1 MDDARS
7 LREQRDEL
15 AGKMNEVLLRNDSID
30 DIESIELLESGEARL
45 AEIDTQIRATDAREK
60 VSALVKKPSFGF
72 SRSTTAAPRED
83 RRYRFEMNGT
93 EIRITGGDPN
103 YRANP
108 LGGGSDGSAST
119 YESVDGSSNPI
130 TGASIPVD
138 LLGQMIR
145 KLPRMAALRQN
156 FVVRTYSNDIELQR
170 VNARIEMSSDVVGVI
185 TPNAF
190 IAESGAYA
198 GKIGSFE
205 RVRVRNFKTAARS
218 NVTEEFLRDARGNA
232 VQEMLLQH
240 AEEHGLQWDAYYA
253 TGVGKDLGPEPVFLT
268 PTQWA
273 LDYDVAAGNA
283 PATTAD
289 TAAPHYGI
297 ASVNMSIG
305 DIANDGT
312 AAPATALT
320 EAITTLRY
328 EKIPAQ
334 YWGGLKWIMGQ
345 ETFAAISQIVDT
357 NGRPLYQPLL
367 TSTVAN
373 DNSIGTIL
381 GLPVSV
387 SNNLPIAA
395 ATNVAAVL
403 VHTEDYGIFDR
414 SGFSQLLD
422 PYTDS
427 AAGEVRYL
435 TRMRSDGRWLRPF
448 AAGQIVWVA

>member
-93 EIRITGGDPN
+93 EIRITGGDPD

-119 YESVDGSSNPI
+119 YTATDGSGDPI

-145 KLPRMAALRQN
+145 KLPKLAVLRQN

-170 VNARIEMSSDVVGVI
+170 VNARINMSGDAYV
-185 TPNAF
+185 
-190 IAESGAYA
+190 AESGAYNE
-198 GKIGSFE
+198 KIGSFE

-240 AEEHGLQWDAYYA
+240 AEEHGLKWDASYA
-253 TGVGKDLGPEPVFLT
+253 TGVGEDLAPEPVFLT
-268 PTQWA
+268 PTAWA
-273 LDYDVAAGNA
+273 LAYDIAASNGAGTNVAS
-283 PATTAD
+283 D
-289 TAAPHYGI
+289 APHYGI
-297 ASVNMSIG
+297 ASENLSITTV
-305 DIANDGT
+305 DANG
-312 AAPATALT
+312 AAAGM
-320 EAITTLRY
+320 AITTAMAQLRY
-328 EKIPAQ
+328 EEIPAQ

-345 ETFAAISQIVDT
+345 ETFAAIASVADT

-367 TSTVAN
+367 TSTVAT
-373 DNSIGTIL
+373 DNSVGTIL
-381 GLPVSV
+381 GIPVSV
-387 SNNLPIAA
+387 SNNLPDKTAGK
-395 ATNVAAVL
+395 VAAVL
-403 VHTEDYGIFDR
+403 AHTEDYGIFDR

-427 AAGEVRYL
+427 AVGEVRYL
-435 TRMRSDGRWLRPF
+435 TRMRSDGRWLRPY

>member
-93 EIRITGGDPN
+93 EIRITGGDPD
-103 YRANP
+103 YRVNP

-119 YESVDGSSNPI
+119 YTATDGGGAV

-145 KLPRMAALRQN
+145 KLPKLAVLRQN
-156 FVVRTYSNDIELQR
+156 CVVRTYSNDIELQR
-170 VNARIEMSSDVVGVI
+170 VNARIDMSSDVF
-185 TPNAF
+185 T
-190 IAESGAYA
+190 AESGAYTE
-198 GKIGSFE
+198 KIGSFE
-205 RVRVRNFKTAARS
+205 RIRVRNFKTAARS

-240 AEEHGLQWDAYYA
+240 AEEHGLKWDASYA
-253 TGVGKDLGPEPVFLT
+253 TGIGSDDGPEPIFLT
-268 PTQWA
+268 PAQWA
-273 LDYDVAAGNA
+273 TAQVDYADAA
-283 PATTAD
+283 ATPTAIFTTQKSEFD
-289 TAAPHYGI
+289 ISTIGGTSASAA
-297 ASVNMSIG
+297 A
-305 DIANDGT
+305 ANVT
-312 AAPATALT
+312 KALT
-320 EAITTLRY
+320 SLRY

-345 ETFAAISQIVDT
+345 ETFAMIASMVDG
-357 NGRPLYQPLL
+357 NSRPLYQPLL
-367 TSTVAN
+367 TSTMGESN
-373 DNSIGTIL
+373 YIGTIL

-387 SNNLPIAA
+387 SNNLPVKAA
-395 ATNVAAVL
+395 GNVAAVL
-403 VHTEDYGIFDR
+403 MHTEDYGIFDR

-435 TRMRSDGRWLRPF
+435 TRMRSDGRWLRPY
-448 AAGQIVWVA
+448 AAGQVVWIA